1 MKGNIMATNTK
12 SKTAAAK
19 KAEETVQAEINK
31 ANTPIVPKEIDPS
44 QYITVLNGFQGKLIY
59 KSPRT
64 GEKFTWDAFGDEQ
77 EMELRDLKNVKSSCK
92 KMFENNWLM
101 FREEDEW
108 VIDYLGIRQ
117 YYKNSLRVDNFDSV
131 FECDPSEIASRI
143 GSISDGLKRSVSYR
157 ARQLIADG
165 KIDSRK
171 MISALEEALNTE
183 LIER

>member
-1 MKGNIMATNTK
+1 MKGNKMANTK
-12 SKTAAAK
+12 NKASSVKKTVEPVH
-19 KAEETVQAEINK
+19 EETHK
-31 ANTPIVPKEIDPS
+31 ADATIVPKEIDPG
-44 QYITVLNGFQGKLIY
+44 QYVTVLNGFQGKLIY

-64 GEKFTWDAFGDEQ
+64 GERFTWDSFGDEQ

-92 KMFENNWLM
+92 KMFENNWFM

-117 YYKNSLRVDNFDSV
+117 YYKNSLRVDNFDSI
-131 FECDPSEIASRI
+131 FDCDSSEIDSKI
-143 GSISDGLKRSVSYR
+143 GSMSDGLKKSVSYR

-171 MISALEEALNTE
+171 MISALEKALNTE